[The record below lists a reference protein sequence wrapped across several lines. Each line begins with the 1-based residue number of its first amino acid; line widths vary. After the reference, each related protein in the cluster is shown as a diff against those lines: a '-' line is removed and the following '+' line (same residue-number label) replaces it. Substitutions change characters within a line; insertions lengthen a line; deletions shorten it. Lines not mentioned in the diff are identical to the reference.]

1 MFGHMFSVLWCFDGF
16 VVNVL
21 YFFMCFYIPVC
32 NCFTVTATKCFHSK
46 PLWFL
51 KREKTVTR
59 ILFAQLYHWDTATL
73 TIGINFGAAPHGSDT
88 EGGKICLAPL
98 IFGK

>member
-1 MFGHMFSVLWCFDGF
+1 MFGPMFSVLWCFDGF

-21 YFFMCFYIPVC
+21 YFFMCFYIC

-51 KREKTVTR
+51 RREKTVTR
-59 ILFAQLYHWDTATL
+59 ILFAQLYHWDTATRSVPAIYRIVL
-73 TIGINFGAAPHGSDT
+73 
-88 EGGKICLAPL
+88 CL
-98 IFGK
+98 F